1 MAAMWFIILLATF
14 LTTTGLPVTDLDAD
28 ITEVTPNFEDIER
41 DANVLTYTSNFKN
54 MMAEYVKLQHNN
66 LTVDDM
72 ETVKVT
78 LEVFL
83 QDFAKDL
90 HDILI
95 SKKIEEKEVINDGIP
110 DATFDEIKRGIK
122 IELSDASDEIADQ
135 IVYKLRK
142 NLFNTRKKL
151 DRIIC
156 NC

>member
-1 MAAMWFIILLATF
+1 MWLIILLATL
-14 LTTTGLPVTDLDAD
+14 LTTTGLPVTDQDEGTTE
-28 ITEVTPNFEDIER
+28 ITPSVEDNDR
-41 DANVLTYTSNFKN
+41 DANVLTYTTNFKN

-66 LTVDDM
+66 LTTDDM
-72 ETVKVT
+72 ETVKAT

-90 HDILI
+90 HDILVN
-95 SKKIEEKEVINDGIP
+95 KNIEEKEVIEDGIP

-122 IELSDASDEIADQ
+122 TELSDASDEIADQ

-142 NLFNTRKKL
+142 NLYSTRKKL